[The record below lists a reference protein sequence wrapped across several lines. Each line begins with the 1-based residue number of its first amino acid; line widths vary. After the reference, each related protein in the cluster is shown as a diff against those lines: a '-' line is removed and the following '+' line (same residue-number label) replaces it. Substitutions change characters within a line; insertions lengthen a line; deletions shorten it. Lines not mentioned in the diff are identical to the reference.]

1 MLILG
6 ILVAKYEIFVDC
18 LKELENG
25 KQDGGGEVGGGGVPG
40 GLLRASGSSIKA
52 GDLSTSVN
60 SIK

>member
-1 MLILG
+1 VLILG

-25 KQDGGGEVGGGGVPG
+25 KQDGGGEVGGGVPG